1 MTLQTK
7 KIKGMPVALVLLA
20 LGILLAA
27 YAIWHVDTS
36 PRTDDA
42 YVYADTISIAPE
54 VSGRIVEFLVKD
66 NQLVKEG
73 DVLFRIDPRP
83 FESNLA
89 KARAGLEALDR
100 ETELA
105 ERSIAAQRLNA
116 EAASAGQKRADA
128 AVNQAQ
134 QTLNRLAPLLKS
146 GFASAEQVDQARTAL
161 RSAEAAQTAAALQAQ
176 SAHSAV
182 SGVEALVAKRQMAL
196 ADIAL
201 AELQV
206 EFATVRAPFEGRV
219 IGLRTTNG
227 QFAAAGHPLFTLA
240 DTRNWYIFANF
251 RETDLDTMKPG
262 SRATVYV
269 LADSSKK
276 FTATVES
283 IGYGVHPDDGGLIIG
298 GLPRV
303 QRSINWVRIAQ
314 RFPVRFLV
322 ENPDPELFR
331 IGASAVV
338 LIEE

>member
-1 MTLQTK
+1 MTIQLQ
-7 KIKGMPVALVLLA
+7 KIKGLPIALLLLA
-20 LGILLAA
+20 VGILLLV
-27 YAIWHVDTS
+27 YILWHVNTS

-42 YVYADTISIAPE
+42 YVYADTINVTPE
-54 VSGRIVEFLVKD
+54 VSGHIVELLVTD
-66 NQLVKEG
+66 NQLVKAG

-83 FESNLA
+83 FENDLA

-100 ETELA
+100 EIELA
-105 ERSIAAQRLNA
+105 GRGVAAQRLNA
-116 EAASAGQKRADA
+116 GAASAEQKRADA
-128 AVNQAQ
+128 MVNQAR

-161 RSAEAAQTAAALQAQ
+161 HSAEAAQAAAALQAQ

-182 SGVEALVAKRQMAL
+182 SGVEALVAKREMAL

-201 AELQV
+201 AELQL
-206 EFATVRAPFEGRV
+206 EYATVRAPFEGRV
-219 IGLRTTNG
+219 IGLRTTIG
-227 QFAAAGHPLFTLA
+227 QFAAAGRPLFTLA

-251 RETDLDTMKPG
+251 RETDLDKMKPG
-262 SRATVYV
+262 SRATVYI
-269 LADSSKK
+269 LADSSKE

-283 IGYGVHPDDGGLIIG
+283 VGYGVHPDDGGLIID

-314 RFPVRFLV
+314 RFPVRFHV
-322 ENPDPELFR
+322 DAPDPELFR